1 MNQSPNTV
9 LSYEPMEVSALNNE
23 FWDGF
28 MERMEQQFTCS
39 ECRFIVR
46 DILEVQLGGQ
56 LILI

>member
-28 MERMEQQFTCS
+28 MSLSRLAKMN
-39 ECRFIVR
+39 I
-46 DILEVQLGGQ
+46 
-56 LILI
+56 